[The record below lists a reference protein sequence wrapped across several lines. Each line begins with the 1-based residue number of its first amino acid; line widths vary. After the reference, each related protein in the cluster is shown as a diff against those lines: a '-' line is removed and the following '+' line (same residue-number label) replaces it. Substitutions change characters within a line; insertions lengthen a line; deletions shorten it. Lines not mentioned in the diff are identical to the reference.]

1 VPFGNADR
9 TDAADDE
16 TSIVQSAAAV
26 SDFQELLATLNLSGP
41 SIALVDAHTSH
52 SSALE
57 QQVEL
62 FRTLAKRLAEEVEE
76 RDRALA
82 GVKVRLV
89 QTEMRALD
97 MSSRSRSESEED
109 RSSGVRQGVRVA
121 HSRVARDSSRT
132 DTPADVGKTA
142 EEDREHLHA
151 EREQLIADLEAE
163 RAKTRAGEE
172 AAREREITAQVEMQQ
187 LRSQLSH
194 VQHQLLESR
203 ESPHPQ
209 PHEGQAQARSDD
221 AASLARAQDT
231 VRDLEIRLRMSAEDV
246 DRERRE
252 RQRGMERAEELEVVN
267 AEMKEQVAEWK
278 DRAESAEVE
287 LADARDKLDSV
298 MEDEVLRAR
307 VETAEGQVRD
317 ARRGEEEARKEMEKE
332 RVASADLERI
342 ANEVCAM
349 LSERK

>member
-1 VPFGNADR
+1 
-9 TDAADDE
+9 
-16 TSIVQSAAAV
+16 
-26 SDFQELLATLNLSGP
+26 
-41 SIALVDAHTSH
+41 
-52 SSALE
+52 
-57 QQVEL
+57 
-62 FRTLAKRLAEEVEE
+62 
-76 RDRALA
+76 
-82 GVKVRLV
+82 
-89 QTEMRALD
+89 
-97 MSSRSRSESEED
+97 
-109 RSSGVRQGVRVA
+109 
-121 HSRVARDSSRT
+121 
-132 DTPADVGKTA
+132 
-142 EEDREHLHA
+142 
-151 EREQLIADLEAE
+151 
-163 RAKTRAGEE
+163 
-172 AAREREITAQVEMQQ
+172 
-187 LRSQLSH
+187 
-194 VQHQLLESR
+194 
-203 ESPHPQ
+203 
-209 PHEGQAQARSDD
+209 
-221 AASLARAQDT
+221 
-231 VRDLEIRLRMSAEDV
+231 MSAEDV